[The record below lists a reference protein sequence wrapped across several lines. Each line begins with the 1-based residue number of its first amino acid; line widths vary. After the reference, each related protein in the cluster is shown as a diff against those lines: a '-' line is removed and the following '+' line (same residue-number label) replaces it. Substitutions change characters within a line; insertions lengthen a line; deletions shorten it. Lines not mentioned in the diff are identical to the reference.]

1 MSLLLDTHVLLWAAA
16 ASERLPQGA
25 RDRIA
30 DPAARIVF
38 SAASLWEIAIKSGL
52 GRADFR
58 VDAGEMR
65 GALLVAGY
73 EEMPVSGVHALEV
86 ARLPP
91 LHRDP
96 FDRML
101 VAQARTEALTLLT
114 ADAAVAAYPGPIE
127 RI

>member
-16 ASERLPQGA
+16 ASDRLPPPV

-30 DPAARIVF
+30 DPAIRIVF
-38 SAASLWEIAIKSGL
+38 SAVSLWEIAIKSAL
-52 GRADFR
+52 ERADFQ
-58 VDAGEMR
+58 VDAAEMR
-65 GALLVAGY
+65 GALVAADY
-73 EEMPVSGVHALEV
+73 EELPIVGSHAIETG
-86 ARLPP
+86 RLPP

-101 VAQARTEALTLLT
+101 VAQARIEHLTLLT

-127 RI
+127 RM